1 MSRRRVAVLVAVLAA
16 LATPAAALAHATL
29 VEATPSVQGRVDRAP
44 HVLVLRFDQVV
55 TPIPRSIEVRTMD
68 GVLVSRQAR
77 QGRDRR
83 IVEAPLKAGLGRGG
97 YTVRWQV
104 ISADGH
110 VGSGVF
116 TFGVGVEAPPPSEA
130 YGASGPSFSDDLIR
144 WGLFVSLSLLL
155 GSLVFRLV
163 ALRGADVS
171 PRVERRLFVM
181 TAIGVVATL
190 ETGIAAF
197 VMRAED
203 ALQLPFERLLYGD
216 LSPLASGTR
225 FGQAFI
231 AMTLGYAL
239 VAALVFLAWLTD
251 RRVLLW
257 PALVVGLL
265 FASGL
270 SLSGHSAVEPN
281 SSRLSELADWV
292 HLSAATVW
300 AGGLVAL
307 AVAVWPAAPELRARA
322 FLGFSQVATVAIGL
336 LVVAGLYLALL
347 RLPNVSDLWEEEYGR
362 VLLVK
367 LALVSLALAWGGAHK
382 LLVAPR
388 LADGRERGGGRLRR
402 SLLGESVVGMAVLL
416 AAAVLVNS
424 APPPRPA
431 PAGGT
436 TATVAR

>member
-1 MSRRRVAVLVAVLAA
+1 VRRSGAVAAAGILLA
-16 LATPAAALAHATL
+16 LASPAGATAHATM
-29 VEATPSVQGRVDRAP
+29 VGATPSVQGRVEQAP
-44 HVLVLRFDQVV
+44 RVLLLRFDQTV
-55 TPIPRSIEVRTMD
+55 TAVPRSLEVRTME
-68 GVLVSRQAR
+68 GALVSRPVR
-77 QGRDRR
+77 QGRNGRF
-83 IVEAPLKAGLGRGG
+83 VEAPLRAGLPRGG
-97 YTVRWQV
+97 YTVRWHV
-104 ISADGH
+104 LSADGH
-110 VGSGVF
+110 VASGVF

-130 YGASGPSFSDDLIR
+130 YGASGPSLSDDLIR
-144 WGLFVSLSLLL
+144 WALFVSLALVL
-155 GSLVFRLV
+155 GALAFRLV

-171 PRVERRLFVM
+171 PRVERRLLVM
-181 TAIGVVATL
+181 AAIGVVATL

-216 LSPLASGTR
+216 LSPLAGGTR
-225 FGQAFI
+225 FGQAFV

-257 PALVVGLL
+257 PALAIGLV

-292 HLSAATVW
+292 HLSAATIW

-307 AVAVWPAAPELRARA
+307 AIAVWPAAPELRRRA
-322 FLGFSQVATVAIGL
+322 FLGFSQVATVAIVL
-336 LVVAGLYLALL
+336 LLAAGLYLALL
-347 RLPNVSDLWEEEYGR
+347 RLPELSDLWEEEYGR

-367 LALVSLALAWGGAHK
+367 LGLVSLALVWGGAHK

-388 LADGRERGGGRLRR
+388 LADGRDGGGRLRR

-416 AAAVLVNS
+416 VAAVLVNS
-424 APPPRPA
+424 APPPRAA
-431 PAGGT
+431 PADGT
-436 TATVAR
+436 VATVPR

>member
-1 MSRRRVAVLVAVLAA
+1 MRRVGLVAAACAVLA
-16 LATPAAALAHATL
+16 LAAPAAALAHATL
-29 VEATPSVQGRVDRAP
+29 VRATPSVQGRVDRPP
-44 HVLVLRFDQVV
+44 HVLVLQFDQAV
-55 TPIPRSIEVRTMD
+55 TAIPHSIEVRTMD
-68 GVLVSRQAR
+68 GALVSRQAR
-77 QGRDRR
+77 QGHDRR
-83 IVEAPLKAGLGRGG
+83 LVESTLRGGLGRGG

-116 TFGVGVEAPPPSEA
+116 TFGLGVKAPPPNEA
-130 YGASGPSFSDDLIR
+130 YGSSGPSFSDDLIR
-144 WGLFVSLSLLL
+144 WGLFVSLALLL
-155 GSLVFRLV
+155 GALGFRLL
-163 ALRGADVS
+163 ALRGAEVS
-171 PRVERRLFVM
+171 PRVERRLLVM
-181 TAIGVVATL
+181 AAIGVVATL
-190 ETGIAAF
+190 ETGIAGF

-225 FGQAFI
+225 FGQAFV

-239 VAALVFLAWLTD
+239 VAALLFLAWLTE
-251 RRVLLW
+251 RPVLLW
-257 PALVVGLL
+257 PAFVVGLL

-281 SSRLSELADWV
+281 SNRLSELADWV
-292 HLSAATVW
+292 HLSAATIW

-307 AVAVWPAAPELRARA
+307 ALAVWPAAPELRSRA
-322 FLGFSQVATVAIGL
+322 FLGFSKVATVAIVL
-336 LVVAGLYLALL
+336 LLAAGLYLALL

-367 LALVSLALAWGGAHK
+367 LALVALALAWGGAHK

-402 SLLGESVVGMAVLL
+402 SLLGESLVGMAVLL

-424 APPPRPA
+424 APPPQQA
-431 PAGGT
+431 PT
-436 TATVAR
+436 TGSAATVRR

>member
-1 MSRRRVAVLVAVLAA
+1 MRRAGVLAAAGAVLALA
-16 LATPAAALAHATL
+16 APAAATAHATMVRATPA
-29 VEATPSVQGRVDRAP
+29 VQGRVEQAP
-44 HVLVLRFDQVV
+44 HVLVLRFDQAV
-55 TPIPRSIEVRTMD
+55 TAIPRSIEVRTMD
-68 GVLVSRQAR
+68 GVLVSRPAR
-77 QGRDRR
+77 QGHDRR
-83 IVEAPLKAGLGRGG
+83 FVEATLRRGLAHGG

-116 TFGVGVEAPPPSEA
+116 TFGVGVKAPPPNEA
-130 YGASGPSFSDDLIR
+130 YGASGPSLSDDLIR
-144 WGLFVSLSLLL
+144 WALFVSLSLLL
-155 GSLVFRLV
+155 GALTFRQI
-163 ALRGADVS
+163 ALRGAEVS
-171 PRVERRLFVM
+171 PRVERRLLVM
-181 TAIGVVATL
+181 AAIGVVATL
-190 ETGIAAF
+190 ETGIAGF

-216 LSPLASGTR
+216 LSPLAGGTR
-225 FGQAFI
+225 FGQAFV

-239 VAALVFLAWLTD
+239 VAALIFLAWLTD

-257 PALVVGLL
+257 PALAVGLL

-292 HLSAATVW
+292 HLSAASVW

-307 AVAVWPAAPELRARA
+307 AIAVWPAAPELRTRA

-402 SLLGESVVGMAVLL
+402 SLVGESVVGMAVLL

-424 APPPRPA
+424 APPA
-431 PAGGT
+431 PKAPPGGAA
-436 TATVAR
+436 ATVPR